1 MPCKKPERRAAARPK
16 NAAAAS
22 AGAAHKTAK
31 QHSKKARQKRQNADA
46 NPLGVGERR
55 GKDARQTA
63 APDGA
68 TGKTRWTARCPP
80 RQLDRLPMQGRLG
93 PVEGAFQKS

>member
-1 MPCKKPERRAAARPK
+1 MQRLRSSENGQTAQQEGQAEAPK
-16 NAAAAS
+16 R
-22 AGAAHKTAK
+22 G
-31 QHSKKARQKRQNADA
+31 RE
-46 NPLGVGERR
+46 PPGVGERR

-80 RQLDRLPMQGRLG
+80 RQLDRLPMQGRLV
-93 PVEGAFQKS
+93 PVEGAFQKA